1 MEIAYDCSSELP
13 FIISTV
19 SMYDC
24 SEQWFRSALYL
35 QTMFKKAVQYY
46 HDQLKNVLES
56 FNCTME
62 DLGLPDDLPGF
73 ARLLQRSLVL
83 EFLVVTVI
91 KPIVSLKKPEALLTW
106 HKETIRNRY
115 YSIACLGFIL
125 SSSFGGVQATFS
137 IHKIHQSPWIEMNSF
152 ILCIG
157 W

>member
-1 MEIAYDCSSELP
+1 MFSQRFSPL
-13 FIISTV
+13 
-19 SMYDC
+19 
-24 SEQWFRSALYL
+24 LL

-137 IHKIHQSPWIEMNSF
+137 IHKIHQSP
-152 ILCIG
+152 
-157 W
+157 

>member
-1 MEIAYDCSSELP
+1 MFSQRFSPL
-13 FIISTV
+13 
-19 SMYDC
+19 
-24 SEQWFRSALYL
+24 LL

-115 YSIACLGFIL
+115 
-125 SSSFGGVQATFS
+125 
-137 IHKIHQSPWIEMNSF
+137 
-152 ILCIG
+152 
-157 W
+157 